1 MTTNTQPYTRWS
13 IGQRLLFRFFFI
25 YWILYIAP
33 WTWFSV
39 IPGIEWLM
47 QFYFDAVDWLVNF
60 VNKFIFHIKD
70 ELVAPNGSGDTSFS
84 WAQFYTWL
92 LIAVTGCIVWSAID
106 KRKEYTKLNY
116 WLCLIVRYNIA
127 LVCFMYGFIKLLQ
140 LQMSFPGYSQLATP
154 LGDFLP
160 MRLSWMF
167 MGYSHLYQG
176 FSGAMEVLAGL
187 LLLYRRTT
195 TLGCLVASGVFIN
208 VAMLNL
214 SYDIPVK
221 LYSIHVFAMCC
232 FLLVIDRRRLIDF
245 FILNKTATP
254 SVLYEY
260 TPTKKWMK
268 VSKTVM
274 KLAMICLSAG
284 YFLYEAVSWQ
294 QERAAI
300 KTLPPLQAGLYDVTS
315 FVVNKDTLPAFVTD
329 TLRWQNIAIE
339 DNNMG
344 SIGAID
350 TSLRL
355 RYNRSYFAYEPDTTK
370 HLIMFKK
377 FEGAATASY
386 RFLYEQTDSNTI
398 CLRGKKGPD
407 SLFVVLKKS
416 KRTFQLAAKQ
426 FHWLSEAN
434 R

>member
-1 MTTNTQPYTRWS
+1 MGFYYNAIDGLVT
-13 IGQRLLFRFFFI
+13 
-25 YWILYIAP
+25 IA
-33 WTWFSV
+33 
-39 IPGIEWLM
+39 
-47 QFYFDAVDWLVNF
+47 
-60 VNKFIFHIKD
+60 NKFIFHIKD
-70 ELVAPNGSGDTSFS
+70 ELVPLNGSGDTSYG
-84 WAQFYTWL
+84 WAQFCTWL
-92 LIAVTGCIVWSAID
+92 LIAFVGCIVWSVAA
-106 KRKEYTKLNY
+106 KRKEYTRLNY

-127 LVCFMYGFIKLLQ
+127 LVCFTYGFIKLFH
-140 LQMSFPGYSQLATP
+140 LQMPFPGYSQLATP
-154 LGDFLP
+154 LGDLLP

-187 LLLYRRTT
+187 FLLNRRTT
-195 TLGCLVASGVFIN
+195 TLGCLVAAGVFLN

-232 FLLVIDRRRLIDF
+232 FLVVIDRRRLIDF
-245 FILNKTATP
+245 FILNRTASP
-254 SVLYEY
+254 SVLYQY
-260 TPTKKWMK
+260 SPSKKWMK

-274 KLAMICLSAG
+274 KLAMICLG
-284 YFLYEAVSWQ
+284 VGFYFYESYSWQ
-294 QERAAI
+294 QQEAAN

-315 FVVNKDTLPAFVTD
+315 FVVNKDTLPPLVTD

-339 DNNMG
+339 HNNIG

-355 RYNRSYFAYEPDTTK
+355 RYKRSYFNYEPDTTK
-370 HLIMFKK
+370 HIVMFKK
-377 FEGAATASY
+377 FSGAEAASY
-386 RFLYEQTDSNTI
+386 SFLYEQPDSSTI
-398 CLRGKKGPD
+398 YLRGKKGAD

-416 KRTFQLAAKQ
+416 NRIFPLVAKQ